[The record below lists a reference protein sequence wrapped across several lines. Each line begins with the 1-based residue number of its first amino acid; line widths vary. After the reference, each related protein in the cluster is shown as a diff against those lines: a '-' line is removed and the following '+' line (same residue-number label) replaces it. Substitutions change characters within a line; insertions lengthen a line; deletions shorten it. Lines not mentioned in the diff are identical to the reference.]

1 MYGIFRSRFQPEA
14 VKNTPTVRKIQL
26 TLVAEAY
33 YFNLNEEWR

>member
-14 VKNTPTVRKIQL
+14 VKNTPAVRKIQ
-26 TLVAEAY
+26 LVAEAY